1 MSTTVIKKLAVSFAL
16 VSFGILFFGSLLFES
31 RLWTAFI
38 RGVEGAVLFG
48 SMILLVGA
56 FIADK
61 PAHRTIIKRN
71 DNDMEGDLKLDEL
84 L

>member
-1 MSTTVIKKLAVSFAL
+1 MSTIVIKKLAVAFAL

-48 SMILLVGA
+48 SMILLVGSL
-56 FIADK
+56 IADK
-61 PAHRTIIKRN
+61 PGNQTIIKPN
-71 DNDMEGDLKLDEL
+71 DNELEGDLKLDEL